1 MKPDSQSIRR
11 FFCTRSGYVLV
22 VCAFLLSAC
31 SRVMVPEVG
40 AVVPCQIQSI
50 AQVEQAIFLALQKQ
64 GWTVHAYT
72 HHVIQVRKAFKQMRA
87 TVDIA
92 YGYKGFS
99 LEYVDS
105 QQMNYHL
112 EDDTIDPTYKKWID
126 QLLNAINQ
134 QLKYTVDNGPV
145 VTCLSKNIAR

>member
-1 MKPDSQSIRR
+1 MSRYLNY
-11 FFCTRSGYVLV
+11 FFSTRLAHASVMCV
-22 VCAFLLSAC
+22 FLLTGC
-31 SRVMVPEVG
+31 SRVIVPEVG

-64 GWTVHAYT
+64 GWTVNSYT
-72 HHVIQVRKAFKQMRA
+72 HHVIEVSKVFKQMRA

-99 LEYVDS
+99 LEYVNS
-105 QQMNYHL
+105 QHMNYSL

-145 VTCLSKNIAR
+145 VTCLSKNVAR